1 VAPIAR
7 GASPSGVRTRSGE
20 LVQRQLAGAH
30 VVKAFNTILPRQL
43 SNLAR
48 PAGSPDRS
56 ALPIAGDDPV
66 AKTGAARLLDL
77 LGWDAVDT
85 GTLAD
90 SWRIVDALAGV
101 RSPAPSA
108 VFFVPTSPIETR
120 PAADHWVMT
129 RRAAPQRYWDY
140 ATPAANHSDSAKLPD
155 TRIRLGPMR
164 RFSIAATALLLLLFG
179 AQAAL
184 AAYGPSG
191 SLTLSSSTSTAGA
204 ALGVSGDG
212 FDPGSNVQVTIHSTP
227 VLLTTVAADGS
238 GNFSV
243 TVTIPAGF
251 DGLHQITATGLDPAQ
266 SVLVLQSPI
275 NLTSTGLP
283 STDTVLS
290 NATGSSDLAILA
302 LSGAGIVLLTCGV
315 LFATRRMTAR

>member
-1 VAPIAR
+1 
-7 GASPSGVRTRSGE
+7 
-20 LVQRQLAGAH
+20 
-30 VVKAFNTILPRQL
+30 
-43 SNLAR
+43 
-48 PAGSPDRS
+48 
-56 ALPIAGDDPV
+56 
-66 AKTGAARLLDL
+66 
-77 LGWDAVDT
+77 
-85 GTLAD
+85 
-90 SWRIVDALAGV
+90 
-101 RSPAPSA
+101 
-108 VFFVPTSPIETR
+108 
-120 PAADHWVMT
+120 
-129 RRAAPQRYWDY
+129 
-140 ATPAANHSDSAKLPD
+140 
-155 TRIRLGPMR
+155 MR
-164 RFSIAATALLLLLFG
+164 RFAIAATALLLLLFG

-204 ALGVSGDG
+204 PLGVSGDG

-251 DGLHQITATGLDPAQ
+251 VGLHQITATGLDPRQ

-283 STDTVLS
+283 STDTVMG

-302 LSGAGIVLLTCGV
+302 LSGVGIVLLTAGV